1 MTTAMQQALLR
12 RGCARLTQS
21 LAECR
26 DLPAGEVMLARLG
39 MLAVLGLAS
48 RGPMLA
54 LPWREEQ
61 QPDRKMQAANDDTF
75 KPH

>member
-12 RGCARLTQS
+12 RGCERLRQS

-26 DLPAGEVMLARLG
+26 DLPAGEAMLARLG

-54 LPWREEQ
+54 LPWREEP